1 MVNSFPAH
9 MWVLNSPS
17 GRAAG
22 RRRTKTA
29 NGRLPRRKK
38 AVPIWAS
45 NPSGT
50 TPAVSASPRQRGRA
64 VWFRCMLKM
73 VGNGAHVAAAFM
85 PDRHWGGGAPVSAGI
100 APRERRW
107 NRKRRPQ
114 PPGCERRGLGNGRI
128 FGFRVSSA
136 GPWPCPGRRRCRWR
150 RGRTGRPASA
160 SRGPG
165 WWKCGRR
172 SSRGDGPRRWRRR

>member
-1 MVNSFPAH
+1 MVKLLSCAYAG
-9 MWVLNSPS
+9 VELPS
-17 GRAAG
+17 CGRAAG

-64 VWFRCMLKM
+64 VWFRRMLKM

-85 PDRHWGGGAPVSAGI
+85 PDRHWGGGAPRLRLDRAAGE
-100 APRERRW
+100 APGIE
-107 NRKRRPQ
+107 NDGAPAA
-114 PPGCERRGLGNGRI
+114 PAGVGHTVVF
-128 FGFRVSSA
+128 FGFRVSRR
-136 GPWPCPGRRRCRWR
+136 PWPCPGRRRCRWR